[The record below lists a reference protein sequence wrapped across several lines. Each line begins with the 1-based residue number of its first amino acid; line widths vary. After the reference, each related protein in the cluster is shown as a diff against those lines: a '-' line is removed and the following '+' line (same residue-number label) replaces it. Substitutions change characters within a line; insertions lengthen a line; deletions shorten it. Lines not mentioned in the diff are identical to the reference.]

1 MLEQAIPALWS
12 AVHGFFTPAVLF
24 VVINI
29 VIGTIAV
36 TSKVASP
43 AAAVEGEGSAAP
55 GAGAGGVGEE
65 EQQQY
70 RRLSRVPSM
79 AFERLRSF
87 NLNRFAAPEPEPAV
101 SGEVNLR
108 YEHPPAPASV
118 EKEEDEPAGAGAGER
133 EAEPELEPEPV
144 HEHAHAA
151 AHVERSLSE
160 AAAAAEMPRLPTRL
174 HKSASDKSAFAHFEA
189 EEVEEAVRAVE
200 ARRPATTREGGAR
213 RRVPVAEPDSSDSEP
228 EEEEEEE
235 EGAAGHGVGGVDAQ
249 ADAFINKFHNQLK
262 LQRIESFIRH
272 RETVRR
278 GQAAAAVAAGVV

>member
-24 VVINI
+24 VVLNI

-43 AAAVEGEGSAAP
+43 AAAGEGDGSAAP

-65 EQQQY
+65 EQQQQQY

-101 SGEVNLR
+101 SGEVDLG
-108 YEHPPAPASV
+108 YEHPPAPPAV
-118 EKEEDEPAGAGAGER
+118 EKEEEPTVVGER
-133 EAEPELEPEPV
+133 EHEAEPEPV
-144 HEHAHAA
+144 SEHAH

-160 AAAAAEMPRLPTRL
+160 AAAAEEVPRLPARL
-174 HKSASDKSAFAHFEA
+174 HKSASDRSAFAHFEA
-189 EEVEEAVRAVE
+189 EEVEEAVWPVE

-228 EEEEEEE
+228 EEE
-235 EGAAGHGVGGVDAQ
+235 GAAGHGVGGVDAQ
-249 ADAFINKFHNQLK
+249 ADAFINKFHHQLK

-278 GQAAAAVAAGVV
+278 GQAAAGVV